1 MHLDIARKPFSKE
14 WIIRQIKD
22 LSWQK
27 YNAVQLHFSENEG
40 FRIQSDTLDAIKEG
54 FKYKYDDV
62 LSKQDILDIIQVAN
76 DYHIEIV
83 PFFRFSRSLGSSF
96 TISAN

>member
-1 MHLDIARKPFSKE
+1 M
-14 WIIRQIKD
+14 KD
-22 LSWQK
+22 LEFKVILWM
-27 YNAVQLHFSENEG
+27 
-40 FRIQSDTLDAIKEG
+40 QSEG

-83 PFFRFSRSLGSSF
+83 PSLDSPGHLGAVLQYLPTDYSCRELFPTDDRRNQCFNIFNKS
-96 TISAN
+96 

>member
-1 MHLDIARKPFSKE
+1 MDNSSNQRFILA
-14 WIIRQIKD
+14 
-22 LSWQK
+22 K

-40 FRIQSDTLDAIKEG
+40 FRIQSDTLDAIEG

-83 PFFRFSRSLGSSF
+83 PSLDSPGHLGSSLQY
-96 TISAN
+96 SANWLQL

>member
-1 MHLDIARKPFSKE
+1 MRFNFIF
-14 WIIRQIKD
+14 
-22 LSWQK
+22 
-27 YNAVQLHFSENEG
+27 ENEG
-40 FRIQSDTLDAIKEG
+40 FRIQSDTLDAIEG

-83 PFFRFSRSLGSSF
+83 PSLDLSRSLGSSF